1 MGSVWR
7 KLPALP
13 KFINFA
19 VIFCLHR
26 NMKVKFNFS
35 KRTFL
40 YIFYGTIAV
49 LFIIKILF
57 PQITKDVKT
66 EKSTNELAV
75 QQKPDSIEI
84 YRVWADS
91 IMAKPHERLA
101 YKYDKNGKPIHH
113 RIYSVP
119 DFVSTFPDSNQ
130 THLETAM
137 RLGVKPV
144 KDRAQAEANKKEL
157 VFVASNPYFYV
168 RRLSNSIPYL
178 VPRAAILLEHIGRTF
193 LDSLSIKGIPLNT
206 IMVTS
211 LLRTEDDVA
220 RLRKHNGNASPNSCH
235 RYGTTFD
242 IAYNKY
248 RMVQDPALSK
258 VRPVRDDT
266 LKYVLSEVLNDARK
280 QGLCYIKYEKKQGC
294 YHITAR

>member
-1 MGSVWR
+1 M
-7 KLPALP
+7 KP
-13 KFINFA
+13 KFS
-19 VIFCLHR
+19 LD
-26 NMKVKFNFS
+26 KK
-35 KRTFL
+35 TFL
-40 YIFYGTIAV
+40 YIFYGITAI
-49 LFIIKILF
+49 LFIIKLIF
-57 PQITKDVKT
+57 PQITRNTTAKQPRESVVA
-66 EKSTNELAV
+66 ER
-75 QQKPDSIEI
+75 QPDSIDI
-84 YRVWADS
+84 PRVLVDS
-91 IMAKPHERLA
+91 IMAMPRKRPAFE
-101 YKYDKNGKPIHH
+101 YDANGKPKHH

-119 DFVSTFPDSNQ
+119 DFVNTFPDPNP
-130 THLETAM
+130 THLATAM

-157 VFVASNPYFYV
+157 VFVASTPYFYV
-168 RRLSNSIPYL
+168 KRLYNSIPYL

-193 LDSLSIKGIPLNT
+193 HDSLAIKGIPLNN

-220 RLRKHNGNASPNSCH
+220 RLRKYNGNASPNSAH

-248 RMVQDPALSK
+248 RMVQDPALPK

-280 QGLCYIKYEKKQGC
+280 QGLCYVKYEKKQGC

>member
-1 MGSVWR
+1 
-7 KLPALP
+7 
-13 KFINFA
+13 
-19 VIFCLHR
+19 
-26 NMKVKFNFS
+26 MKVNFKSS
-35 KRTFL
+35 KKLFI
-40 YIFYGTIAV
+40 YIFYGTVAV
-49 LFIIKILF
+49 LFVIKLIF
-57 PQITKDVKT
+57 PQLTKNVKD
-66 EKSTNELAV
+66 NRQANQIAV
-75 QQKPDSIEI
+75 QPKPDSIDI
-84 YRVWADS
+84 YRLRADS
-91 IMAKPHERLA
+91 IMARPHERLA
-101 YKYDKNGKPIHH
+101 YEYDKNGKPIHH
-113 RIYSVP
+113 KIYSVP
-119 DFVSTFPDSNQ
+119 DYVNTFPDSNQ

-144 KDRAQAEANKKEL
+144 KDRTQAEANKKEL
-157 VFVASNPYFYV
+157 VFVASNPYFFV
-168 RRLSNSIPYL
+168 RKLNNSIPYL

-193 LDSLSIKGIPLNT
+193 HDSLSIKGIPLNT

-248 RMVQDPALSK
+248 RMVQDPALPK

-294 YHITAR
+294 YHITVR